1 MIQIRT
7 ANEEDHT
14 TIASFQVLM
23 AQETENLQ
31 LEADKVSTG
40 VLSVMRDPEKGKYY
54 VAVSDGKII
63 ASLLITYEWSD
74 WRSKWVWWMQS
85 VYVLPEMRRMGVFQQ
100 MYNHIKQ
107 WAEKESE
114 VGGLRLYVDKSNIR
128 AMEVYSRLGMDGDH
142 YRVFEWMKS

>member
-7 ANEEDHT
+7 ANEEDHEV
-14 TIASFQVLM
+14 IAKFQVLM
-23 AQETENLQ
+23 AKETED
-31 LEADKVSTG
+31 LELNQHQVQTG

-54 VAVSDGKII
+54 VAVSEGKII

-85 VYVLPEMRRMGVFQQ
+85 VYVLPEMRRQGIFQK
-100 MYNHIKQ
+100 MYHHIKE
-107 WAEKESE
+107 WAQKEDE
-114 VGGLRLYVDKSNIR
+114 VGGLRLYVDKTNSR
-128 AMEVYSRLGMDGDH
+128 AMQVYSRLGMDGDH